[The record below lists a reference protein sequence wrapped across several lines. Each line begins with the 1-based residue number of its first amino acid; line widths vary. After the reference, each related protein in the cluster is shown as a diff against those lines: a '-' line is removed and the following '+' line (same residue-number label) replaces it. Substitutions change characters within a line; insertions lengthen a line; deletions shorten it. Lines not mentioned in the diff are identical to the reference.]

1 MENKIKQIMADVFSM
16 DISEINE
23 DASPD
28 HIDKW
33 DSLGHMCLI
42 TAIEEE
48 LDITFNNDQIIEMMN
63 FKLILLVVSEIKKK

>member
-28 HIDKW
+28 NIDKW

>member
-1 MENKIKQIMADVFSM
+1 MENKIKQIMADVFSI
-16 DISEINE
+16 DISEIND

-28 HIDKW
+28 NIDNW
-33 DSLGHMCLI
+33 DSLGHMSLI

-63 FKLILLVVSEIKKK
+63 YKLILLIVSEIKKK